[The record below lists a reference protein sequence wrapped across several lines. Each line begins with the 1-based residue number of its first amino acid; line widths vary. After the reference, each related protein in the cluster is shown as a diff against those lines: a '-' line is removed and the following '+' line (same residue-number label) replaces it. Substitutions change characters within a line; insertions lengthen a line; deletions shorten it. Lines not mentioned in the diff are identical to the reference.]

1 MDGLV
6 RQVEFIEQDA
16 AGIRRDEP
24 DDHVESSGLTCAVRT
39 EQADDLARADLERQ
53 VTDHGACAIG
63 LGEVAGDQSSTAV
76 ARDRCAHGVTFGG
89 VASCGRITILTR
101 SSLPVVLPAWT
112 RCAAIS

>member
-6 RQVEFIEQDA
+6 RQVEIIEQDA

-24 DDHVESSGLTCAVRT
+24 DDHVEGGGLARAVRA
-39 EQADDLARADLERQ
+39 EQADDLARTDLERQ

-63 LGEVAGDQSSTAV
+63 LGEVTGDQSSTAV
-76 ARDRCAHGVTFGG
+76 AHGRQAHGVTFGSG
-89 VASCGRITILTR
+89 AVCGRITIRTR